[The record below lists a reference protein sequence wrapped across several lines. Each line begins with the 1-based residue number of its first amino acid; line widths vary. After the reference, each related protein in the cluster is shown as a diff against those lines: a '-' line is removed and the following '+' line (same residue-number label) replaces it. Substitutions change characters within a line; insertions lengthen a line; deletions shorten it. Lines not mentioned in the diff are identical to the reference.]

1 MAVVILILF
10 AGLQYQK
17 QKQQLRWQSREW
29 HLSLKLPERLNQQP
43 TMTVVRWE
51 EDDDEEV
58 GGWRQQQTGITYCLI
73 HDEFSRYYKA
83 FHIPANDATRRL
95 TSSCPPPSFPSGPA
109 YPPQCNFCG
118 SFFCSADNQ
127 LTKHIR
133 LTLSVLC
140 LCGRDCLL
148 HNGDPDSVSD
158 NFQHMIY
165 RNKISIKQIHWIT
178 FPVVIHCEGSRS
190 NSPKSWRIF

>member
-17 QKQQLRWQSREW
+17 QKQQLRRQSREW

-83 FHIPANDATRRL
+83 FHIPANEATRRL
-95 TSSCPPPSFPSGPA
+95 TSSRPPPSFPSGPA
-109 YPPQCNFCG
+109 YPP
-118 SFFCSADNQ
+118 
-127 LTKHIR
+127 T
-133 LTLSVLC
+133 T
-140 LCGRDCLL
+140 
-148 HNGDPDSVSD
+148 P
-158 NFQHMIY
+158 M
-165 RNKISIKQIHWIT
+165 
-178 FPVVIHCEGSRS
+178 
-190 NSPKSWRIF
+190 

>member
-95 TSSCPPPSFPSGPA
+95 TSSRPPPSFPSGPA

-118 SFFCSADNQ
+118 SSFCSADNQ

-165 RNKISIKQIHWIT
+165 RNKYKANTLDYIPSGNT
-178 FPVVIHCEGSRS
+178 L
-190 NSPKSWRIF
+190 

>member
-1 MAVVILILF
+1 MAVPWMASQF
-10 AGLQYQK
+10 KAARTAK
-17 QKQQLRWQSREW
+17 
-29 HLSLKLPERLNQQP
+29 P
-43 TMTVVRWE
+43 TTDNDSGAVVRGWRRG
-51 EDDDEEV
+51 V

-83 FHIPANDATRRL
+83 FHIPANEATRRL
-95 TSSCPPPSFPSGPA
+95 TSSRPPPSFPSGPA

-118 SFFCSADNQ
+118 SSFCSADNQ

-165 RNKISIKQIHWIT
+165 RNKYKANTLDYIPSGNRLWFVKVADLIPRNPGEYFNWIARKGWKRDPLIDLLLT
-178 FPVVIHCEGSRS
+178 TV
-190 NSPKSWRIF
+190 